1 MNKKIT
7 ISVGALIV
15 VVIALFLGY
24 LWGRSSVEL
33 PAPEIKEVVKWE
45 KEPYAVHDTIKVPE
59 PYAVE
64 VPVDRPVPVP
74 TDTAALFAVWC
85 DYYLKRD
92 YKLDFS
98 NDTLGTFIADVSI
111 QENKLLSATSTI
123 QPIRKVITRTETVYK
138 VPKLQPWIMFGTSPK
153 LDVQKLQFGLDL
165 NNKFIIGASGLRI
178 RDEYGYTIDLG
189 IKF

>member
-1 MNKKIT
+1 MNNKIK

-15 VVIALFLGY
+15 VGIALFLGY

-45 KEPYAVHDTIKVPE
+45 KEPYAVHDTIDRPVP
-59 PYAVE
+59 YRVE

-85 DYYLKRD
+85 DYYLKRE

-111 QENKLLSATSTI
+111 QENKLLSATSTV
-123 QPIRKVITRTETVYK
+123 QPIRKVITRTETIYK
-138 VPKLQPWIMFGTSPK
+138 VPKLQPWLMFGTSPK
-153 LDVQKLQFGLDL
+153 LDAQKIQFGLDIQ
-165 NNKFIIGASGLRI
+165 NKYIIGVSGLRI
-178 RDEYGYTIDLG
+178 RDEYGYTFDLG

>member
-1 MNKKIT
+1 MNKKIK

-15 VVIALFLGY
+15 VGIALFLGY

-45 KEPYAVHDTIKVPE
+45 KEPYAVHDTIDRPVP
-59 PYAVE
+59 YRVE

-85 DYYLKRD
+85 DYYLKRE

-111 QENKLLSATSTI
+111 QENKLLSATSTV
-123 QPIRKVITRTETVYK
+123 QPIRKVITRTETIYK
-138 VPKLQPWIMFGTSPK
+138 VPKLQPWLMFGTSPK
-153 LDVQKLQFGLDL
+153 LDAQKIQFGLDIQ
-165 NNKFIIGASGLRI
+165 NKYIIGVSGLRI
-178 RDEYGYTIDLG
+178 RDEYGYTFDLG

>member
-1 MNKKIT
+1 MNKKIK

-15 VVIALFLGY
+15 VGIALFLGY

-33 PAPEIKEVVKWE
+33 PAPEIEEVVKWE
-45 KEPYAVHDTIKVPE
+45 KEPYAVHDTIDRPVP
-59 PYAVE
+59 YRVE

-85 DYYLKRD
+85 DYYLKRE

-111 QENKLLSATSTI
+111 QENKLLSATSTV
-123 QPIRKVITRTETVYK
+123 QPIRKVITRTETIYK
-138 VPKLQPWIMFGTSPK
+138 VPKLQPWLMFGTSPK
-153 LDVQKLQFGLDL
+153 LDAQKIQFGLDIQ
-165 NNKFIIGASGLRI
+165 NKYIIGVSGLRI
-178 RDEYGYTIDLG
+178 RDEYGYTFDLG